1 MTFKVEK
8 QKLEVRIEKMTAEN
22 HEYEKELMAE
32 RQTNE
37 QQKNNIERRQN
48 RIKEAEAQLSALKE
62 SFA

>member
-8 QKLEVRIEKMTAEN
+8 EKLEVRIEKMTAEN

-37 QQKNNIERRQN
+37 QQKNNIERR
-48 RIKEAEAQLSALKE
+48 
-62 SFA
+62 